1 MITGVEVS
9 RDVIYAG
16 EGASALS
23 LDLYLPRGTDGPPP
37 IAVYFHGGGWAR
49 GSKTDLAQERLIPL
63 ARRGVAV
70 ASVSYRLVDVALWP
84 AQLHDAKGAVRWL
97 RAHAA
102 RFGIDGTRIGAWGAS
117 AGGHLAALLGLTAG
131 LSELEGDVG
140 GNLDQDSSVRSV
152 VAWFPPT
159 DLIALTDHPAD
170 PAVPLPS
177 FMIGR
182 ERATTPAQAGLLG
195 VSDVHEAPDAARA
208 ASPTTYAHRAGPPFL
223 LVHGDRD
230 GLIPHQQSVM
240 LHEALLKSGTR
251 STLLLVAGANHEDE
265 AFQQP
270 AILAATAELL
280 LSPEPL
286 PAGGP
291 TPQAPQNH

>member
-1 MITGVEVS
+1 MISGVDVS
-9 RDVIYAG
+9 LDVSYAG

-23 LDLYLPRGTDGPPP
+23 MDLYVPRGTAGPPP

-49 GSKTDLAQERLIPL
+49 GTRADLAQERLIPV
-63 ARRGVAV
+63 ARHGVAV

-102 RFGIDGTRIGAWGAS
+102 QYGLDGSRISAWGAS

-131 LSELEGDVG
+131 LGELEGDVG
-140 GNLDQDSSVRSV
+140 GNLDQDSSVRGV

-170 PAVPLPS
+170 PSVPLPS
-177 FMIGR
+177 FLIGR
-182 ERATTPAQAGLLG
+182 EPDEPPAQARLLG
-195 VSDVHEAPDAARA
+195 VSDVRAVPDAARA

-230 GLIPHQQSVM
+230 GLIPHQQSIL
-240 LHEALLKSGTR
+240 LHEALLKSGTQ
-251 STLLLVAGANHEDE
+251 STLLLVAGANHEDP
-265 AFQQP
+265 AFRDP
-270 AILAATAELL
+270 SILAATAELL
-280 LSPEPL
+280 R
-286 PAGGP
+286 AGD
-291 TPQAPQNH
+291 QA